1 MLLGFYPRP
10 NRLNFESAQ
19 SGNDNQRSL
28 TDIARDEKMPTK
40 AHATISLPPNSSQVL
55 NNQPVTN
62 NLIHPHAGKT
72 YSHTGGKGPAPPVPT
87 FQTQQSAPQRIIND
101 NIQVII
107 RYSYKIGVRISNI
120 CIRKIYQMSYAFSIA
135 KGSLVK
141 RRKLKR
147 RHDY

>member
-120 CIRKIYQMSYAFSIA
+120 EVKLFSI
-135 KGSLVK
+135 
-141 RRKLKR
+141 
-147 RHDY
+147 

>member
-28 TDIARDEKMPTK
+28 TDMASDEKMPTK

-87 FQTQQSAPQRIIND
+87 FQTQQSAPQRMIND

-107 RYSYKIGVRISNI
+107 RNSYEIGVRISNI
-120 CIRKIYQMSYAFSIA
+120 GF
-135 KGSLVK
+135 
-141 RRKLKR
+141 
-147 RHDY
+147 